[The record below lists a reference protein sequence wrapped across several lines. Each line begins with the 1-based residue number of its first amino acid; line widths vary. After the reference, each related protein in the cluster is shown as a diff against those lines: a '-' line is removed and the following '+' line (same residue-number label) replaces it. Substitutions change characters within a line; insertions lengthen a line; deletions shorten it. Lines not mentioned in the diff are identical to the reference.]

1 MSKTITVPDIGR
13 FPIEL
18 TLNGVK
24 YKLYPGTTV
33 TVSDGVADLLERLAG
48 SKPKEP
54 PVPEALTEGDVQAMV
69 LAALATVQEM
79 MEAAMEAVQ
88 EMIDASTAP
97 VTLDLSDEES
107 GMTWDG
113 DMGGY
118 VGDETIDWSPLIE
131 SVKEGKVWLE
141 DGSNSYLAV
150 QMATDT
156 ISDTEYFVFWG
167 ADDSPLVDL
176 PVPSEEGE
184 GGVLSP
190 LPGVPVGMLTLK
202 LPTVSSGT

>member
-1 MSKTITVPDIGR
+1 MSKTITVPDIGYR
-13 FPIEL
+13 PIVIEI
-18 TLNGVK
+18 NGKKTV
-24 YKLYPGTTV
+24 LYPGTAA
-33 TVSDGVADLLERLAG
+33 TVSDAVASRLAIIAG
-48 SKPKEP
+48 GKPVPE
-54 PVPEALTEGDVQAMV
+54 PVPEALTEEAVQTMM
-69 LAALATVQEM
+69 LAALATVQT
-79 MEAAMEAVQ
+79 
-88 EMIDASTAP
+88 MIEDATAP
-97 VTLDLSDEES
+97 VTLDLSAEGS
-107 GMTWDG
+107 GLTWDG

-167 ADDSPLVDL
+167 ADDSPLVYL

-184 GGVLSP
+184 GGGLSP
-190 LPGVPVGMLTLK
+190 IPVVPGGMLTLK